1 MVKSTQQ
8 CNYYTVIITHLIIL
22 VGGATRPGHVI
33 GRGAL
38 PFEKPLKGEAA
49 SVVAAQRWVGPPC
62 DYEIRTRRSISE

>member
-1 MVKSTQQ
+1 VVKSTQQ

-49 SVVAAQRWVGPPC
+49 SVVAAQR
-62 DYEIRTRRSISE
+62 